1 MRFEQEQQK
10 KRLPRFGLS
19 ERVPVTFGVAL
30 VAVLVLVGLV
40 LGAWLAV
47 ALEPDEP
54 PAAAALP
61 TLSPMATQP
70 PALTVTASAV
80 PAALPGPTPTAEAVP
95 TSEPPVPETVE
106 RAYRSS
112 WAPSMLRMNLA
123 ENYPRFYRRPHFT
136 LYYQPGTYTEAHL
149 DETLALVEESLALVE
164 ASLGATMEERFEVLV
179 AGTLYARPNAHLR
192 GLSAGDINQV
202 YVLHDGTGTDADNA
216 YFFAHELAH
225 LVAAHVYGNPEES
238 IMLSEG
244 LATWAAMPALEA
256 GGYLPAG
263 EWCAAMD
270 AAGMIAPL
278 VDIETDREA
287 FKGHIRHPATYFG
300 AGCFTGYLIDTY
312 GLESFREVY
321 TTSAYTTV
329 YGKTLAELDAEWRA
343 TLAAR
348 WAQAPTLDA
357 ARLRSAEQQVAE
369 TYAYVFYHYEDE
381 NPVYY
386 EAYLAADRARVAL
399 WKGDFEAAE
408 GWVAQARRVL
418 GWGT

>member
-1 MRFEQEQQK
+1 MRIEQEQQK
-10 KRLPRFGLS
+10 KRAPGLS
-19 ERVPVTFGVAL
+19 GRVPVGFGVAL
-30 VAVLVLVGLV
+30 VAVLALVGLV
-40 LGAWLAV
+40 LGAWV
-47 ALEPDEP
+47 VVVLERDAP

-61 TLSPMATQP
+61 TLSPVVTQP
-70 PALTVTASAV
+70 PAPTATPDAM
-80 PAALPGPTPTAEAVP
+80 PAALPEPTPTAEPQP
-95 TSEPPVPETVE
+95 TADLPAPETGE
-106 RAYRSS
+106 RAYRSG

-123 ENYPRFYRRPHFT
+123 ENYPRFYRRPRFT

-149 DETLALVEESLALVE
+149 DETLAMVEEALALAE
-164 ASLGATMEERFEVLV
+164 GSLGAMMEERFEVLV

-202 YVLHDGTGTDADNA
+202 YVLHDGTGTEADNA

-225 LVAAHVYGNPEES
+225 LVAAHVIGNPEES

-256 GGYLPAG
+256 GGYLPAV
-263 EWCAAMD
+263 EWCTAMD
-270 AAGMIAPL
+270 AAGMIPPL

-287 FKGHIRHPATYFG
+287 FKGHIRHPAAYFG

-312 GLESFREVY
+312 GLDAFRQVY
-321 TTSAYTTV
+321 TTSAYTAV

-408 GWVAQARRVL
+408 QWVAQARSVL
-418 GWGT
+418 GWGM